1 VKPPR
6 KLSPDRA
13 AQINDLRID
22 DGFPMTIAQSG
33 PLATRDALAGLIP
46 VSIITGFLGSGKTTL
61 INRLLKR
68 PEMNR
73 VAVVVNELGEIG
85 VDNDLVEV
93 SSEQMMLLNNGC
105 LCCVLRGDLQET
117 LRDLFMKRRNG
128 EVIDFDRVIIETT
141 GLADPAPVMQTL
153 ITDTL
158 LLEQYRLDCVVTLV
172 DAVNAPGQLEQFT
185 EPVKQIA
192 LADRLI
198 VTKSD
203 LVRPAQL
210 DGLTERLNGINPR
223 APVRVARNG
232 EIELSFLIDVGL
244 RRTSARPEDIERWLG
259 EAGVHEHDEDGQ
271 RHDANVKTFVLR
283 FDQPMAWAAFAQCM
297 ELLTALRGPDLLRVK
312 GLVNVEGKPGP
323 MVIQGVQHLFHP
335 PLELARWPGEDH
347 GTRLV
352 FITRGIARESVLQLF
367 SAVGAL
373 AGDTRGAS

>member
-1 VKPPR
+1 MNLVQS
-6 KLSPDRA
+6 SPKTA
-13 AQINDLRID
+13 
-22 DGFPMTIAQSG
+22 
-33 PLATRDALAGLIP
+33 RDALAGLIP
-46 VSIITGFLGSGKTTL
+46 VSIVTGFLGSGKTTL

-117 LRDLFMKRRNG
+117 LRDLFLKRRNG
-128 EVIDFDRVIIETT
+128 EIIDFDRVVIETT

-153 ITDTL
+153 ITDTM

-185 EPVKQIA
+185 EPVKQVA
-192 LADRLI
+192 LADRLV

-203 LVRPAQL
+203 LIAEPQL
-210 DGLTERLNGINPR
+210 DGLVARLSQLNPR
-223 APVRVARNG
+223 APVRLALNG
-232 EIELSFLIDVGL
+232 EIDLAFLIDVGL
-244 RRTSARPEDIERWLG
+244 RRTSARLEEIERWLG
-259 EAGVHEHDEDGQ
+259 DSDGDHHDSDAHRHDE
-271 RHDANVKTFVLR
+271 HVKTFVLR
-283 FDQPMAWAAFAQCM
+283 FEQPMPWSAFTQCM

-323 MVIQGVQHLFHP
+323 IVVQGVQHLFHP
-335 PLELARWPGEDH
+335 PLELAAWPGEDH

-352 FITRGIARESVLQLF
+352 FITRGITRESVLQLF
-367 SAVGAL
+367 NAVGAL
-373 AGDTRGAS
+373 AGAAS